1 MVPVGDDSSDD
12 EVLVPLF
19 LLICALLLL
28 AGLLALARRNRGVAW
43 MKAHVTVASRSG
55 PAATFDTCPGDQLN
69 RDHAF
74 AVVPVEVQRSTTTEE
89 NHS

>member
-43 MKAHVTVASRSG
+43 VKAHVTVVPRSG
-55 PAATFDTCPGDQLN
+55 PAATFDTRPDDERN
-69 RDHAF
+69 RDHVL
-74 AVVPVEVQRSTTTEE
+74 AVVPVAGHQSTTIEE
-89 NHS
+89 IRS